1 MQRLV
6 CLTGLVAA
14 VLVLDVTNVKAA
26 VLTVYY
32 DFEGVGD
39 DRFYDPAGDFN
50 DNLTGRYNSA
60 FSNDVSS
67 NAMGSAQSADFNGDS
82 VLFTD
87 AFTTDLGPDRDA
99 YTLMFWVKAAD
110 AQQGGGSRRLI
121 STRVLPDGS
130 EGNASWQVEGFG
142 GGGVDNM
149 DLRYQSAGY
158 PANWWNPDAVG
169 ALAVDQAAL
178 AWHHVA
184 FVVANSGGPGDAAF
198 GLTYVDGVSVGTAEN
213 NSALWNGADLRNL
226 EGQLVL
232 GGDAENVG
240 NYGYTGLL
248 DDVALFAGIVS
259 AGDIAAIAGGTVS
272 PDSLVAGGAVV
283 PEPSSIAMFGIGA
296 LGLFGYSR
304 RRRQTSAAA

>member
-1 MQRLV
+1 VFGHKGRVGSEQSLTEFFRACRVWSHLAGPFTVRKETVMQRLV

-14 VLVLDVTNVKAA
+14 VLMLDVTDMKAA

-32 DFEGVGD
+32 DFEGVGE
-39 DRFYDPAGDFN
+39 DRFDDPAGDFN

-82 VLFTD
+82 ALFTD

-142 GGGVDNM
+142 GGNVDSM

-158 PANWWNPDAVG
+158 PAMWWNPAPSARSRWTRRHSRG
-169 ALAVDQAAL
+169 ITWPSLWRIPVDQA
-178 AWHHVA
+178 V
-184 FVVANSGGPGDAAF
+184 PR
-198 GLTYVDGVSVGTAEN
+198 SV
-213 NSALWNGADLRNL
+213 
-226 EGQLVL
+226 
-232 GGDAENVG
+232 
-240 NYGYTGLL
+240 
-248 DDVALFAGIVS
+248 
-259 AGDIAAIAGGTVS
+259 
-272 PDSLVAGGAVV
+272 
-283 PEPSSIAMFGIGA
+283 
-296 LGLFGYSR
+296 
-304 RRRQTSAAA
+304 